1 MKKLL
6 LTLVTLLLLSFS
18 ATVSADA
25 HSRHDWSHE
34 AYHRDSWHHTSYTSV
49 SFNWHERHDRYDPHR
64 YRMER
69 IHDREWA
76 ERFPGLRAYHWDDR
90 HGEGFW
96 YHGRRVTNA
105 VFFYDRDDELV
116 SIGFMHNGSFI
127 FIRDDHSSF
136 ENHDSFFLSWW
147 SR

>member
-6 LTLVTLLLLSFS
+6 LLLAALLLLSFS
-18 ATVSADA
+18 ATASADGR
-25 HSRHDWSHE
+25 HHHDWSHN
-34 AYHRDSWHHTSYTSV
+34 AYHGDSWRQSSYVSV
-49 SFNWHERHDRYDPHR
+49 NINWHERHDRYDPHY

-69 IHDREWA
+69 IHDWEWG
-76 ERFPGLRAYHWDDR
+76 ERFPGLRAYRWIDR
-90 HGEGFW
+90 RGGGFW
-96 YHGRRVTNA
+96 YHGHRVTNA

-127 FIRDDHSSF
+127 FIRDDERSY